1 MDQFAESDGCR
12 ISYSMQGQEGAPVLL
27 LSNAL
32 GTTRDMW
39 RPQMEAFTRTFRV
52 IAYDTRGHGR
62 SDSPTED
69 YTLDQL
75 GRDALAVLDAAGART
90 AHVCG
95 LSLGGLTAMWLGVN
109 APERVSSLVLA
120 NTAAR
125 VGSVESWTE
134 RIRLVREGGMT
145 AVAARAMP
153 LWFSERYTARAPEVV
168 ARHRAMVEAC
178 NTDGYIGCCAA
189 LRDADLRDAI
199 AAVTARTLVISGT
212 DDRSTTPEVAEL
224 IHERV
229 RGSRFLSLDSAHL
242 SNVEQAEAFNAAII
256 RHALGTD
263 GPGAVGL

>member
-1 MDQFAESDGCR
+1 MEHFAQSDGCR
-12 ISYSMQGQEGAPVLL
+12 IAYSTHGPQGAPVLL

-39 RPQMEAFTRTFRV
+39 RPQMAAFTSRFRV
-52 IAYDTRGHGR
+52 IAYDTRGHGA
-62 SDSPTED
+62 SDVPAGE
-69 YTLDQL
+69 YTLETL
-75 GRDALAVLDAAGART
+75 ARDGLAVLDAAGART

-95 LSLGGLTAMWLGVN
+95 LSLGGLTAMWLGVY

-153 LWFSERYTARAPEVV
+153 LWFSEPYTAREPEVV

-178 NTDGYIGCCAA
+178 NPAGYIGCCAA

-199 AAVTARTLVISGT
+199 AAITAPTLVISGG
-212 DDRSTTPEVAEL
+212 DDRSTTPEVGAL

-229 RGSRFLSLDSAHL
+229 RGSRLVSLDSAHL
-242 SNVEQAEAFNAAII
+242 SNVEQAAAFNAAVVA
-256 RHALGTD
+256 HV
-263 GPGAVGL
+263 VGE

>member
-1 MDQFAESDGCR
+1 MDHFAESDGCR
-12 ISYSMQGQEGAPVLL
+12 IAYSTHGPDRAPVLL

-39 RPQMEAFTRTFRV
+39 RPQMEAFGGSFRV
-52 IAYDTRGHGR
+52 IAYDTRGHGS
-62 SDSPTED
+62 SDSPPGE
-69 YTLDQL
+69 YTLEQL
-75 GRDALAVLDAAGART
+75 GRDAVAVLDAAGAGS

-95 LSLGGLTAMWLGVN
+95 LSLGGLTAMWLGVY

-153 LWFSERYTARAPEVV
+153 LWFSERYTAREPEVV

-178 NTDGYIGCCAA
+178 NSEGYIGCCAA

-199 AAVTARTLVISGT
+199 AAITAPTLVISGT

-224 IHERV
+224 IHQRV
-229 RGSRFLSLDSAHL
+229 RGSRLLSLDSAHL
-242 SNVEQAEAFNAAII
+242 SNVEQAAAF
-256 RHALGTD
+256 T
-263 GPGAVGL
+263 GAVVQHAEASGR